1 MDDLQTFLTRYRS
14 DHPDD
19 LLCIGEPV
27 PRDYFVAAAAMAT
40 ERMPAP
46 PALLFDAVDGIDMPV
61 VTNLFASRARI
72 AYAIGTTVDGLHDHW
87 ARISGALVPPA
98 EVGSGICQ
106 EVCRLGDEADAT
118 LLPLMAH
125 FEQDA
130 GRYITSGVVVAR
142 DPDTGCGNLSFAR
155 MQLKGPRSF
164 GISLHSRGHL
174 WDYQRRAEARGLP
187 LEAAVVI
194 GMHPAY
200 LVGAASRMPL
210 NVDEHTVVGALL
222 GHPLQVVRGR
232 TVDVCVPADAEFVVE
247 GVIEPGLRGPEGPF
261 GEYTGYATSRSTNN
275 VFTVRAI
282 TQRARPY
289 FLDVCPGH
297 SRDHLL
303 LGRIHKEA
311 DTLRK
316 LRDVLPNVRAI
327 HYPISGT
334 HYHCYISI
342 RKQRPGDGR
351 HCALLA
357 LGLDAYI
364 KLVVVVDDDVDVRD
378 ESEVMWAL
386 ATRMQPAEDAVII
399 DNVTCNVLDPS
410 SHDGLSSKLAIDAT
424 RPAGWDAVRT
434 SLPKEAVTR
443 AHAILQSHLARSG

>member
-1 MDDLQTFLTRYRS
+1 
-14 DHPDD
+14 
-19 LLCIGEPV
+19 
-27 PRDYFVAAAAMAT
+27 
-40 ERMPAP
+40 
-46 PALLFDAVDGIDMPV
+46 
-61 VTNLFASRARI
+61 
-72 AYAIGTTVDGLHDHW
+72 
-87 ARISGALVPPA
+87 
-98 EVGSGICQ
+98 
-106 EVCRLGDEADAT
+106 
-118 LLPLMAH
+118 
-125 FEQDA
+125 
-130 GRYITSGVVVAR
+130 
-142 DPDTGCGNLSFAR
+142 
-155 MQLKGPRSF
+155 
-164 GISLHSRGHL
+164 
-174 WDYQRRAEARGLP
+174 
-187 LEAAVVI
+187 
-194 GMHPAY
+194 MHPAY
-200 LVGAASRMPL
+200 LIGAASRMPL
-210 NVDEHTVVGALL
+210 NVDEHDVVGALL
-222 GHPLQVVRGR
+222 GHPLQVVRGK
-232 TVDVCVPADAEFVVE
+232 TVDIRVPADAEFVLE
-247 GVIEPGLRGPEGPF
+247 GVIEPNLHEPEGPF

-282 TQRARPY
+282 THRTQPY

-311 DTLRK
+311 EILRK
-316 LRDVLPNVRAI
+316 LRDVLPNVKAI

-378 ESEVMWAL
+378 EAEVMWAL
-386 ATRMQPAEDAVII
+386 ATRMQPAEDAIII

-443 AHAILQSHLARSG
+443 AHDILESHHA